1 MTRNQAHKQIQMI
14 FKTKGGGIGYIK
26 YYFIANT
33 TAMGLRK
40 AIAQRMDCLLHTN
53 NRHTIMTK
61 ISSTSTNADNI

>member
-1 MTRNQAHKQIQMI
+1 MI

-40 AIAQRMDCLLHTN
+40 GN
-53 NRHTIMTK
+53 
-61 ISSTSTNADNI
+61 STTYGLFTPYK